1 MTVRSVINTALEFY
15 SLTIFVYVMLS
26 WFRGMD
32 WAMRLHDMLAPV
44 CEPYIGLFRRIV
56 PPMGM
61 IDFSPLV
68 ALLVLE
74 FLIRGMLVPVL
85 LGLAGL

>member
-1 MTVRSVINTALEFY
+1 MGVRNIINTAISFY

-26 WFRGMD
+26 WLQNIA
-32 WAMRLHDMLAPV
+32 WAIRAREALAPV

-61 IDFSPLV
+61 MDFSPLV

-74 FLIRGMLVPVL
+74 YLLKPAIFAVL
-85 LGLAGL
+85 GVMGL